1 MTPTL
6 VIHGATGTVG
16 RRVTQLAL
24 DAGLRPVLTGRRRA
38 RLEEL
43 AAPYGLEV
51 RSGDLSPDALDE
63 LFDGAAVVLG
73 CVGPYVEHGE
83 RVLDAVLRA
92 GAHYVDTT
100 GEPRWVERLVRR
112 HADAARSRGLVLVP
126 GVGLGTV
133 AELVTRVAAE
143 RLGAVDDI
151 ALGYR
156 ITGYRP
162 SRASVQ
168 SMIELLGD
176 GAPTA
181 ENGTVT
187 YAPAGSRLHPFPGG
201 RGVLFPAPHPML
213 LAPHWPAAR
222 IACYVEGPAARVV
235 ALGMSSSARLLT
247 RPRGRALARGA
258 AARLPADTD
267 GDLHRGRARVTAIV
281 AGGDHRHTVA
291 GDVDCVYDL
300 TARSA
305 LAAVSTLLTGTA
317 LGGVQPFGLGVTD
330 PRLTAAHLGVRL
342 SDAA

>member
-1 MTPTL
+1 VTPTF

-24 DAGLRPVLTGRRRA
+24 GAGLRPVLTGRRRP

-43 AAPYGLEV
+43 AAAHGLEV

-63 LFDGAAVVLG
+63 LFDGATVVLG

-100 GEPRWVERLVRR
+100 GEPRWVERLVQR

-133 AELVTRVAAE
+133 AELVTRIATE
-143 RLGAVDDI
+143 GLGAVDDI

-162 SRASVQ
+162 SRGSAQ

-181 ENGTVT
+181 ANGGVS
-187 YAPAGSRLHPFPGG
+187 YALSGSRLHTFPGG
-201 RGVLFPAPHPML
+201 KGVLFPAPHPVL
-213 LAPHWPAAR
+213 LAPRWPAAR
-222 IACYVEGPAARVV
+222 IACYVEAPAARAV
-235 ALGMSSSARLLT
+235 AMGMASAARLLM
-247 RPRGRALARGA
+247 RPRGRTLARAA
-258 AARLPADTD
+258 AARLPAGAD
-267 GDLHRGRARVTAIV
+267 GDVHRGRARVTATV
-281 AGGDHRHTVA
+281 AGGGYRRTVA
-291 GDVDCVYDL
+291 GEVDCVYDL

-305 LAAVSTLLTGTA
+305 LAAVSALLTGTA
-317 LGGVQPFGLGVTD
+317 GGGVQPFGLGVAD
-330 PRLTAAHLGVRL
+330 PRLTAAQLGVRL